1 MSSETSIRFA
11 GKEDLATLVKFNR
24 AMARETESKE
34 LIEDIVTAGVS
45 ALLEKPA
52 LGFYIVAERLG
63 EVAGSLMV
71 TTEWSDW
78 RNGTFWWI
86 QSVYVIPQARRQGIY
101 RRLYEFIKVEA
112 EKRED
117 VCGFRLYV
125 ERENIPAQ
133 KTYGSL
139 GMVETD
145 YRLYV
150 ELKHDRKFFGKA
162 A

>member
-1 MSSETSIRFA
+1 MTDIMIRFA
-11 GKEDLATLVKFNR
+11 GTNDLETLVAFNR

-34 LIEDIVTAGVS
+34 LLMDVVRAGVS
-45 ALLEKPA
+45 ALLEKPER
-52 LGFYIVAERLG
+52 GFYLVAEQHG

-86 QSVYVIPQARRQGIY
+86 QSVYVLPGARRQGIY
-101 RRLYEFIKVEA
+101 RRLYEFVKAEA
-112 EKRED
+112 ARRED

-133 KTYGSL
+133 STYRSL
-139 GMVETD
+139 GMIETD
-145 YRLYV
+145 YKLFE
-150 ELKHDRKFFGKA
+150 ELKQNRKFFEKTA
-162 A
+162 

>member
-1 MSSETSIRFA
+1 MSPEITIRFA
-11 GKEDLATLVKFNR
+11 RSEDVESLVTFNR

-34 LIEDIVTAGVS
+34 LLVEVVSAGVA

-52 LGFYIVAERLG
+52 LGFYLVAERRG
-63 EVAGSLMV
+63 EVVGSLMV

-86 QSVYVIPQARRQGIY
+86 QSVYVLPRARRQGIY
-101 RRLYEFIKVEA
+101 RRLYEFVKAEA
-112 EKRED
+112 AKQEG

-133 KTYGSL
+133 NTY
-139 GMVETD
+139 
-145 YRLYV
+145 R
-150 ELKHDRKFFGKA
+150 
-162 A
+162 